1 MAAVYRT
8 FPVGRAAGQTISEG
22 RIIRT
27 CLTAGRFVICGAM
40 QYRELRIEVAAPYA
54 EPLSELLGE
63 RLLPFQECDQGT
75 LDAPPVGRTR
85 FHLYLD
91 DSQVPAVPDLLTAVH
106 ELVTDGTS
114 VVIEQRERDD
124 SEWRDVWKQYFATR
138 RIGRI
143 AIVPSWEAADHQ
155 PEPGEITLHLDP
167 GRAFGTGGHASTRLC
182 LLLLD
187 KLAEYEATREARE
200 WLGKDFVKGDKAAIL
215 DVGCGCGV
223 LALAALLLWPQAR
236 ALAIDIDPEAIEVT
250 DENTARNQLTER
262 LRSST
267 KRLQRFKESVALQ
280 FGNLTGPTLH
290 LLCDDMVRHLRPGGV
305 LIASGIL
312 TVEADGVIEAFVQR
326 GLVLVSHLQEEE
338 WSGILMYRP
347 TDGMKQP

>member
-1 MAAVYRT
+1 
-8 FPVGRAAGQTISEG
+8 
-22 RIIRT
+22 
-27 CLTAGRFVICGAM
+27 M

-54 EPLSELLGE
+54 EPLGTLLGE

-91 DSQVPAVPDLLTAVH
+91 DEQVPQVDGLLTAVH
-106 ELVTDGTS
+106 ELVTDGS
-114 VVIEQRERDD
+114 RIIVEQRERDD

-143 AIVPSWEAADHQ
+143 AIVPSWEADAHKPLPD
-155 PEPGEITLHLDP
+155 EITLNMDP

-187 KLAEYEATREARE
+187 KLAEYPQTEAVRARLQIPFAE
-200 WLGKDFVKGDKAAIL
+200 SRQTEIL

-223 LALAALLLWPQAR
+223 LALAALKLWPGAH
-236 ALAIDIDPEAIEVT
+236 ALAIDIDPEAVEVT
-250 DENTARNQLTER
+250 RENTERNDLTTR
-262 LRSST
+262 MQATT
-267 KRLQRFKESVALQ
+267 KGLQRIKGKFALE

-290 LLCDDMVRHLRPGGV
+290 MLCDDMVRHLAPGGV
-305 LIASGIL
+305 LIGSGIL
-312 TVEADGVIEAFVQR
+312 TIEAEGVIGAFAQR
-326 GLVLVSHLQEEE
+326 GLQLIEHLQEEE
-338 WSGILMYRP
+338 WSGILMQRP
-347 TDGMKQP
+347 LDQAGA

>member
-1 MAAVYRT
+1 
-8 FPVGRAAGQTISEG
+8 
-22 RIIRT
+22 
-27 CLTAGRFVICGAM
+27 M

-85 FHLYLD
+85 FHLYLE
-91 DSQVPAVPDLLTAVH
+91 DSQVPQVEGLLIAVH
-106 ELVTDGTS
+106 ELVTDGS
-114 VVIEQRERDD
+114 QIVVEQRERDD

-143 AIVPSWEAADHQ
+143 AIVPSWEADQHTPAAD
-155 PEPGEITLHLDP
+155 EITLHLDP

-187 KLAEYEATREARE
+187 RLADYEATAEARAR
-200 WLGKDFVKGDKAAIL
+200 LGRELQKGDPAEIL

-223 LALAALLLWPQAR
+223 LALAALKLFPNAR
-236 ALAIDIDPEAIEVT
+236 GLAIDIDPEAVEVT
-250 DENTARNQLTER
+250 EENSERNQLTDR
-262 LRSST
+262 LKSST
-267 KRLQRFKESVALQ
+267 RGLQRLKEKVALM

-290 LLCDDMVRHLRPGGV
+290 MLCDDLVRHLAPGGV
-305 LIASGIL
+305 LIGSGIL
-312 TVEADGVIEAFVQR
+312 THESSGVIEAFVER
-326 GLVLVSHLQEEE
+326 GLVLIDHLKEEE
-338 WSGILMYRP
+338 WSGILMKKP
-347 TDGMKQP
+347 EPAASVDGKESHS